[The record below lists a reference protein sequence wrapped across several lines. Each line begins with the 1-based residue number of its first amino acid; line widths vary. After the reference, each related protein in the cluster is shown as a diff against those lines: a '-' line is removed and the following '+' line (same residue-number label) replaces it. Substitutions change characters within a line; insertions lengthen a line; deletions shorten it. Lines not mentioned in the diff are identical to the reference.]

1 MSNVVRTYA
10 GRCTLAFEFGARLDV
25 DFRLEQR
32 SDGDLLVYATMPF
45 TQEAVRVM
53 RADEGKELVACSLRG
68 HVSNPEGEV
77 VIPKLLLN
85 VRGIEGTPQGTSATF
100 ELICANHVEVEYS
113 KIADNR
119 AVEAHY
125 GLTNFAFSGCEFSH
139 TASGAYRD
147 KFRAVLDG
155 IELTFK
161 RSPDHEATVEAL
173 AKSHDVAVTAEAV
186 ATVPSASLEH
196 VKELI
201 DGATILLSYATGTYI
216 ACIYQDVCSNGQLL
230 KSVLY
235 FAKTGPYVHR
245 EWVIDA
251 NNLADCDL
259 RIFLETCY
267 PIFRTLRSDFGLD
280 IVLEFLVISNQGRY
294 SEVRFLLDSVAAECL
309 LSHMPSY
316 FTRIGKTVDM
326 SSFRSR
332 IKGLLNHFGVM
343 HEDHELDFILIRDKI
358 VHTGRF
364 PSEVDRFSETMKLS
378 NLLDRT
384 MLTILGY
391 QGKFYLNCANR
402 YAREPL

>member
-1 MSNVVRTYA
+1 MPNVVRTYV
-10 GRCTLAFEFGARLDV
+10 GRCNLTFEFDVKLDA
-25 DFRLEQR
+25 DFRLELR
-32 SDGDLLVYATMPF
+32 SDGDVRVYVTMPF
-45 TQEAVRVM
+45 TQDAVRVM
-53 RADEGKELVACSLRG
+53 QVDEGRELVACSLRG
-68 HVSNPEGEV
+68 RVSCPEGEV
-77 VIPKLLLN
+77 IIPKLLLN
-85 VRGIEGTPQGTSATF
+85 VRRMEGTSRGTSAAF
-100 ELICANHVEVEYS
+100 ELICASYAEIEYS
-113 KIADNR
+113 KITDNR
-119 AVEAHY
+119 TVEVHY
-125 GLTNFAFSGCEFSH
+125 GLTNFAFLGCEYSH
-139 TASGAYRD
+139 TANGAYLD
-147 KFRAVLDG
+147 KFRSVLGG

-201 DGATILLSYATGTYI
+201 DDATILLSYATGTYV
-216 ACIYQDVCSNGQLL
+216 ASIYQDVYSNGQLL
-230 KSVLY
+230 KSVLH

-245 EWVIDA
+245 EWVIDG

-259 RIFLETCY
+259 RVFLETCY
-267 PIFRTLRSDFGLD
+267 PIYRALRSDFSLD

-316 FTRIGKTVDM
+316 FAKIGKTADM
-326 SSFRSR
+326 SSFRNR
-332 IKGLLNHFGVM
+332 MKGLLNHFGVM

-391 QGKFYLNCANR
+391 RGRFYLNCANQ
-402 YAREPL
+402 YARELL